1 MSDDA
6 LQRLERRAQRERVAR
21 KRAEA
26 LLEERSRELFVVNEA
41 LTRLTASLEHQVAE
55 RTHELALALQ
65 RAETATR
72 AKTSFLATMSHEL
85 RTPMNGVLGMAQ
97 LLQDEPL
104 SETQRGYVGTIV
116 SSGELLLSLIND
128 VLDFSKVEADRLQL
142 EALPYSPR
150 ASIAAVSELLRP
162 RAHEKGLVYRVQ
174 VGPGVPACLIGD
186 DMRLRQ
192 ILLNLL
198 SNAVKFTSAGR
209 VQISLELEGAP
220 APDEVDLRL
229 CVTDSGIG
237 IAPERQQAIFE
248 PFEQA
253 HVSTT
258 RAFGGTGLGL
268 AIARRIALLMNG
280 RIELQSGLGQGS
292 TFCLH
297 WRAMVAQARHQC
309 GQGVGHRSQTGS
321 ARPGLHEAAPDAQPA
336 PALRVLV
343 AEDNVVNS
351 TLIRLVLER
360 EGIEPVVVAD
370 GEAALEQIRAQAFDL
385 ILMDIQ
391 MPLMD
396 GLTVTRRLR
405 QLDLDPQPMV
415 VAITANVFSEDR
427 KACLE
432 AGMDDFLAKPFRL
445 EELRR
450 ILTGLRP
457 GPDTGLA

>member
-1 MSDDA
+1 
-6 LQRLERRAQRERVAR
+6 
-21 KRAEA
+21 
-26 LLEERSRELFVVNEA
+26 
-41 LTRLTASLEHQVAE
+41 
-55 RTHELALALQ
+55 
-65 RAETATR
+65 
-72 AKTSFLATMSHEL
+72 
-85 RTPMNGVLGMAQ
+85 
-97 LLQDEPL
+97 
-104 SETQRGYVGTIV
+104 
-116 SSGELLLSLIND
+116 
-128 VLDFSKVEADRLQL
+128 
-142 EALPYSPR
+142 
-150 ASIAAVSELLRP
+150 
-162 RAHEKGLVYRVQ
+162 
-174 VGPGVPACLIGD
+174 VPARLIGD

-209 VQISLELEGAP
+209 VEITLDLEGEP
-220 APDEVDLRL
+220 APGQVDLRL

-280 RIELQSGLGQGS
+280 RIELQSSLGQGS

-297 WRAMVAQARHQC
+297 WRATLAQAGHSSE
-309 GQGVGHRSQTGS
+309 QGLVGRAQRESAPAGLPDAAQG
-321 ARPGLHEAAPDAQPA
+321 ARPN

-343 AEDNVVNS
+343 AEDNLVNS

-370 GEAALEQIRAQAFDL
+370 GAAALEQIRAQTFDL
-385 ILMDIQ
+385 ILMDSQ
-391 MPLMD
+391 MPLME
-396 GLTVTRRLR
+396 GLTVTRQLR
-405 QLDLDPQPMV
+405 QLALDPQPMV

-445 EELRR
+445 EDLRR

-457 GPDTGLA
+457 VMGAGLA